1 MTRPSDEPTT
11 TPSVD
16 LSAPRRVHLIG
27 IGGSGM
33 SAIATVLA
41 DMGHTVSGSDR
52 AGSAAVERLVARG
65 VDARVGHDAANVA
78 GAEIVA
84 RSTAIADDNV
94 EVVAARAAGLDVLER
109 ARLIPA
115 MARTRRRIAV
125 AGTHGKTTTSAMLAH
140 ILAATGH
147 HPSFIVGGDVVGLGG
162 GRWDPDGEWFVV
174 EADESDGT
182 FLTLDPEIAV
192 VANVEPDHL
201 EHWGGEAEL
210 RAAFRR
216 YADTATTAVVVHV
229 DDPGAAEV
237 ADATTAPAV
246 WSIGAADREPMW
258 TIDGLGAGSD
268 GGWADLRGPDGTT
281 HRVTVPQPGEHN
293 ALDGV
298 LAVVAATA
306 AGVDTADAVG
316 ALAVNPG
323 VARRLE
329 PRGEAG
335 GVRFF
340 DDYAHLPS
348 EARAVL
354 AAARS
359 LAPERIVAVFQPHR
373 YSRTEAVG
381 ADFADAFG
389 EADLLAITDIYTAG
403 ETPRPGV
410 TGRIVLNAVLDA
422 HPWKHVAWLPSLD
435 DVVQWA
441 AAVLRPGDLCLTM
454 GAGDLTTVPDR
465 IRARVQERAA
475 GGPPAPGAAS

>member
-1 MTRPSDEPTT
+1 MTGSP
-11 TPSVD
+11 D
-16 LSAPRRVHLIG
+16 LSTPRRVHLIG

-41 DMGHTVSGSDR
+41 DMGHVVSGSDR
-52 AGSAAVERLVARG
+52 APSATLDRLVARG
-65 VDARVGHDAANVA
+65 IDARVGHAAANVE
-78 GAEIVA
+78 GAEVVA
-84 RSTAIADDNV
+84 RSTAVADDNA

-140 ILAATGH
+140 ILDATGR

-182 FLTLDPEIAV
+182 FLTIEPEIAV
-192 VANVEPDHL
+192 LANVEPDHL

-216 YADTATTAVVVHV
+216 FADTATTAVVVDV

-237 ADATTAPAV
+237 ATATTAPGV
-246 WSIGAADREPMW
+246 WSVGAPERTPMW
-258 TIDGLGAGSD
+258 SLHELGAGRD
-268 GGWADLRGPDGTT
+268 GGRVQLRGPDGAT
-281 HRVTVPQPGEHN
+281 HQVTVPQPGEHN
-293 ALDGV
+293 AVDGA

-306 AGVDTADAVG
+306 AGVDTADAVR

-329 PRGEAG
+329 PRGEAA

-359 LAPERIVAVFQPHR
+359 LAPDRVVAVFQPHR
-373 YSRTEAVG
+373 FSRTEAVG
-381 ADFADAFG
+381 ADFADSFG
-389 EADLLAITDIYTAG
+389 DADLLAVTDIYTAG
-403 ETPRPGV
+403 EEPRPGI
-410 TGRIVLNAVLDA
+410 TGRLVLNAVLDA
-422 HPWKHVAWLPSLD
+422 HPWRHIAWLPSLD
-435 DVVQWA
+435 DVVLWA
-441 AAVLRPGDLCLTM
+441 TAVLRPGDLCLTM

-465 IRARVQERAA
+465 IRDALDARQAA
-475 GGPPAPGAAS
+475 REQSGATR